1 MDDSN
6 LRRQELAH
14 AAADAALCQRCP
26 LFEEATQVVFGEGP
40 VDAAIMMVG
49 EQPGEKEDTIGRPFV
64 GPAGHILDDALAE
77 AGLDRSRIYVT
88 NAVKHFKHE
97 QRGKRRLHKKPNQN
111 EIEICRWW
119 LERELALVEPKLIV
133 ALGATAAR
141 SLFSRSIVL
150 SRNRGKLLR
159 FIGNRPGVVTLH
171 PSAILRVPNP
181 AARHQAMSSFTDD
194 IKAASRLAEAPDLRM
209 K

>member
-1 MDDSN
+1 M
-6 LRRQELAH
+6 
-14 AAADAALCQRCP
+14 
-26 LFEEATQVVFGEGP
+26 
-40 VDAAIMMVG
+40 IVG
-49 EQPGEKEDTIGRPFV
+49 EQPGDKEDTVGRPFV
-64 GPAGHILDDALAE
+64 GPAGHILDDALSE

-119 LERELALVEPKLIV
+119 LERQLALVEPKLIV

-141 SLFSRSIVL
+141 SLFGRSIVL
-150 SRNRGKLLR
+150 SRNRGKLLC
-159 FIGNRPGVVTLH
+159 FIGNRPGMVTQH

-194 IKAASRLAEAPDLRM
+194 IKAAGRLAEAPDLRM
-209 K
+209 R